1 MQRQHCILSVG
12 KESGLSRTDREMPLP
27 MKLQSQNPQGPR
39 SLPSSKPTQPP
50 TPPTPPPTQYT
61 PDTEKLRDQ
70 LLESIVSNPE
80 FTKEA
85 MRRVGRGDKV
95 SINVDGRPLVSITSE
110 GPTIAE
116 KVIGGFRSGVRSM
129 TEEVSTVVDNDPAF
143 MLRNAATVVKTQVY
157 NGIPSDLQQIADKAF
172 IPFVRGAALALDS
185 ARTIKTFK
193 NPDASWL
200 DKGMDG
206 AHVACDVVGLVGA
219 VAPMIFP
226 PLAPYADKLLA
237 VGFAGDIVSYSYRGL
252 QYFNRRSAGDSGM
265 PPQK

>member
-1 MQRQHCILSVG
+1 
-12 KESGLSRTDREMPLP
+12 

-50 TPPTPPPTQYT
+50 TPPTPPPTQDT

>member
-1 MQRQHCILSVG
+1 
-12 KESGLSRTDREMPLP
+12 
-27 MKLQSQNPQGPR
+27 MKLQSQNPSPR
-39 SLPSSKPTQPP
+39 NLPSFKPPQAPKPPETPQKPDAP
-50 TPPTPPPTQYT
+50 TPPQNQ
-61 PDTEKLRDQ
+61 PDSDKLRDQ

-85 MRRVGRGDKV
+85 MRKVGRGDKV

-110 GPTIAE
+110 GPSVAE
-116 KVIGGFRSGVRSM
+116 RVIGGFRVGVRSV

-157 NGIPSDLQQIADKAF
+157 NGIPSELQTIADKAF

-185 ARTIKTFK
+185 ARTVKTWK
-193 NPDASWL
+193 NPDATWV
-200 DKGMDG
+200 DKGMDS

-226 PLAPYADKLLA
+226 SLAPYADKLLA

-252 QYFNRRSAGDSGM
+252 QYFNRRSGGESGM

>member
-1 MQRQHCILSVG
+1 
-12 KESGLSRTDREMPLP
+12 
-27 MKLQSQNPQGPR
+27 MKLQSQIPSFKPPQAP
-39 SLPSSKPTQPP
+39 KPPETPQKPDSP
-50 TPPTPPPTQYT
+50 TPPQNQ
-61 PDTEKLRDQ
+61 PDSDKLRDQ

-85 MRRVGRGDKV
+85 MRKVGRGDKV

-110 GPTIAE
+110 GPSVAE
-116 KVIGGFRSGVRSM
+116 RVIGGFRVGVRSV

-157 NGIPSDLQQIADKAF
+157 NGIPSDLQTIADKAF

-185 ARTIKTFK
+185 ARTVKTFK
-193 NPDASWL
+193 NPDASWV
-200 DKGMDG
+200 DKGMD
-206 AHVACDVVGLVGA
+206 AVHVATDVVGLVGA

-237 VGFAGDIVSYSYRGL
+237 VGFAGDIISYSHRGL
-252 QYFNRRSAGDSGM
+252 QYFNRRSGGDSGL

>member
-1 MQRQHCILSVG
+1 
-12 KESGLSRTDREMPLP
+12 

-39 SLPSSKPTQPP
+39 SLPSTKPTQPP
-50 TPPTPPPTQYT
+50 TPPTPPPPQNQ
-61 PDTEKLRDQ
+61 PDSEKLRDQ

-110 GPTIAE
+110 GPTVAE
-116 KVIGGFRSGVRSM
+116 RVIGGFRAGVRSV

-157 NGIPSDLQQIADKAF
+157 NGIPSELQTIADKAF

-200 DKGMDG
+200 DKGMD
-206 AHVACDVVGLVGA
+206 ATHVACDVVGLVGA
-219 VAPMIFP
+219 IAPMVIP
-226 PLAPYADKLLA
+226 PLAPFADKLLA

-252 QYFNRRSAGDSGM
+252 QYFNRRSGGDSGM

>member
-1 MQRQHCILSVG
+1 MQSQLCILSVG

-39 SLPSSKPTQPP
+39 SLPSSKPSQPPTQPP
-50 TPPTPPPTQYT
+50 TQDQ
-61 PDTEKLRDQ
+61 PDAEKLRDQ

-95 SINVDGRPLVSITSE
+95 SISVDGRPLVSITSE

-116 KVIGGFRSGVRSM
+116 KMIGGFRSGVRSM
-129 TEEVSTVVDNDPAF
+129 TQEVSTVVENDPAF

-157 NGIPSDLQQIADKAF
+157 SGIPSELQTIADKAF

-265 PPQK
+265 PPQ